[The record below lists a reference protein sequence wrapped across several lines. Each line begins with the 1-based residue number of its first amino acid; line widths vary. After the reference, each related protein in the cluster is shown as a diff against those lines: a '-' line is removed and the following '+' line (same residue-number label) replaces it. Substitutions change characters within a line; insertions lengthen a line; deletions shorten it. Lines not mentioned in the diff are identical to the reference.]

1 MASRRSRRQTTRPSD
16 VDPLIAYPLV
26 VVGIAC
32 LVLEAKAPGLFVPF
46 VIATTCFVL
55 LFAHSGGPL
64 VYLGVGLFLLGLALL
79 GVEIF
84 LIPGFGATGV
94 SGILLVLA
102 GLVLAG
108 LDKAPESAG
117 DWADVAGRFLGYC
130 LATVGAGVGAFIL
143 SEHLPHMPFANRL
156 ILTPPGEDPEAE
168 AEPPSPAEA
177 LLGQVGT
184 TTSQLG
190 LAGTARFGGRRV
202 GVVADGE
209 LVPAGTPVRVVEV
222 EGTRIVVKRV

>member
-1 MASRRSRRQTTRPSD
+1 M
-16 VDPLIAYPLV
+16 DPLIAYPLV

-55 LFAHSGGPL
+55 LFAHAGGPL
-64 VYLGVGLFLLGLALL
+64 VYLGLGLFLLGLALL
-79 GVEIF
+79 GVEVF

-108 LDKAPESAG
+108 LDRAPETAG
-117 DWADVAGRFLGYC
+117 DWADVAGRFLGYS
-130 LATVGAGVGAFIL
+130 LATVGAGVGAFVL
-143 SEHLPHMPFANRL
+143 SEHLPHMPFGKWL

-168 AEPPSPAEA
+168 SEPPSAAEA

-190 LAGTARFGGRRV
+190 LAGTARFGALRI
-202 GVVADGE
+202 GVIVEGE
-209 LVPAGTPVRVVEV
+209 FLPAGTPVRVVEV
-222 EGTRIVVKRV
+222 EGTRVVVKRA